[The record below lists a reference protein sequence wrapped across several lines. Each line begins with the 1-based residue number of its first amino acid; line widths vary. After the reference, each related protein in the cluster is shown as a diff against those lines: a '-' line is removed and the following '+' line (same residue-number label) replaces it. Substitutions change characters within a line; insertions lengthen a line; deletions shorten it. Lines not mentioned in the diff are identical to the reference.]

1 MSHVGPSVG
10 SLDFC
15 LFWSTCRVQEIMKG
29 QGEEDLKEY
38 MKAELGYLKLKQER
52 VNSSTQ
58 CHSLLLLCK
67 LRLAGD
73 VTKQTFSI

>member
-1 MSHVGPSVG
+1 
-10 SLDFC
+10 
-15 LFWSTCRVQEIMKG
+15 MKG
-29 QGEEDLKEY
+29 QGEEDFKEY

-58 CHSLLLLCK
+58 CHSLLLCK